1 MFERLVIVGPGRL
14 GLALGYA
21 LWQADAV
28 GDLVYCGRRPDPPS
42 HPLFG
47 QGLAKYQFGLLA
59 PPPGTD
65 AVILAVPPGV
75 LPELAHALAAQGRP
89 APETVALHT
98 AGALSAE
105 VLGPLHVAGYSVG
118 TLHPFQSVGHSIHGA
133 ERLAG
138 SAFAV
143 SGEGPARKLGRRLVL
158 ALGGEPLEIGVHRR
172 PLAHAASVLMSNGL
186 AALLG
191 ASADLLTRAGVE
203 ADQAHAALLSL
214 AAGSLADLQSGTAPA
229 GPIGEG
235 DHEAL
240 DLHLRS
246 LQGDTRELYVAMSR
260 ILVDTLDDGRQS
272 ADVIDALRFHLGTP
286 QLQSSEDDS

>member
-47 QGLAKYQFGLLA
+47 QGVAQYHFGLLA
-59 PPPGTD
+59 PPHGTD
-65 AVILAVPPGV
+65 AVILAVPPSV
-75 LPELAHALAAQGRP
+75 LPELSHALAVQGRP

-98 AGALSAE
+98 AGAWSAE
-105 VLGPLHVAGYSVG
+105 VLGPLHAAGYAVG

-143 SGEGPARKLGRRLVL
+143 SGEGPALQLGRRLAL

-172 PLAHAASVLMSNGL
+172 PLAHAASVLVSNGL

-191 ASADLLTRAGVE
+191 ASTDLLTRAGVE
-203 ADQAHAALLSL
+203 AGQARTALLEL
-214 AAGSLADLQSGTAPA
+214 AAGSLADLQAGVMPA

-235 DHEAL
+235 DQEAL

-246 LQGDTRELYVAMSR
+246 LQGDGRELYLAMSR
-260 ILVDTLDDGRQS
+260 ILVDALDDGRRPS
-272 ADVIDALRFHLGTP
+272 DVIDALRFHLGTP

>member
-28 GDLVYCGRRPDPPS
+28 GDLLYCGRRPDPPS

-47 QGLAKYQFGLLA
+47 QGVAKYQFGLLA

-65 AVILAVPPGV
+65 GMILAVPPGV

-89 APETVALHT
+89 APETAVLHT
-98 AGALSAE
+98 AGSLSAE
-105 VLGPLHVAGYSVG
+105 VLGPLHSVGYAVG
-118 TLHPFQSVGHSIHGA
+118 TLHPLQSVGHSIHGA
-133 ERLAG
+133 ERLVG

-143 SGEGPARKLGRRLVL
+143 SGEGPARQLGHRIVG
-158 ALGGEPLEIGVHRR
+158 ALDGAALEIAVHRR

-191 ASADLLTRAGVE
+191 ASTDLLHRAGVE
-203 ADQAHAALLSL
+203 PDEARAALLSL
-214 AAGSLADLQSGTAPA
+214 TAGSLSDLESGSMPT
-229 GPIGEG
+229 GPVGEG

-246 LQGDTRELYVAMSR
+246 LQGDARELYRAMSR
-260 ILVDTLDDGRQS
+260 ILVDDLDDGGRPS
-272 ADVIDALRFHLGTP
+272 EAIDALRFHLGP